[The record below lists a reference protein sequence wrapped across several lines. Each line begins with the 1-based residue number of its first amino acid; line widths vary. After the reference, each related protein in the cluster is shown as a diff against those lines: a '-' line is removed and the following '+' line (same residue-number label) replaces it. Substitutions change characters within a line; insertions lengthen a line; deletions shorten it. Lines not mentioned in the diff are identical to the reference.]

1 MWPYMVNLKLIDC
14 FDIGR
19 FDIGL
24 GRLVIEDAHSPDRAM
39 LVTGLQGSRARLCYQ
54 MIGLGGSTANAQA
67 AAAAVSL
74 AAACVSQCA
83 RVV

>member
-24 GRLVIEDAHSPDRAM
+24 GRLVVEDDSLDRAM